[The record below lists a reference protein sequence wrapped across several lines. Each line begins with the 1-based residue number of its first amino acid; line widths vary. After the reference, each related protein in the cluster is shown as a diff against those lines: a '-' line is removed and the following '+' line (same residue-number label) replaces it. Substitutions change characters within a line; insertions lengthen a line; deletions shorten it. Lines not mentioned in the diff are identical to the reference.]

1 MYRYFGFPKWEPEK
15 NGSEVIKKTQHL
27 KNNSVFK
34 LKRTLGKIN
43 LKSDEQICPI

>member
-1 MYRYFGFPKWEPEK
+1 MYGYFGFPKWEPEK
-15 NGSEVIKKTQHL
+15 NGSEVIKKTEHL

-34 LKRTLGKIN
+34 LKITLGKIN